1 MERLTQTDLRKLSNL
16 CKAGY
21 YEARAIMASDEAT
34 GLEKAL
40 ANHEAEY
47 MAALLAKL
55 DRIADSKAKRVE
67 ITLS

>member
-1 MERLTQTDLRKLSNL
+1 
-16 CKAGY
+16 
-21 YEARAIMASDEAT
+21 MASDEAT
-34 GLEKAL
+34 GLKKAL
-40 ANHEAEY
+40 ANHESEY